1 MNVKKS
7 TKGRKPVDNPKMP
20 IRIYI
25 ETSYVEDAGGEDA
38 AKVIASGAIKAVAS
52 KLKKKR

>member
-1 MNVKKS
+1 MITQK
-7 TKGRKPVDNPKMP
+7 TPGRKRLSDPKME

-25 ETSYVEDAGGEDA
+25 ETSYVNGAGGEEA
-38 AKVIASGAIKAVAS
+38 AKVIASGAIKAVAE